1 MYLLVSPYRV
11 SDIDIPWVH
20 IEEHLGW
27 FIVLLEFSLHWLHAT
42 LLHVKH
48 TIPKPSF
55 PKNPRAVTPR
65 RLHVGYTSVTR
76 RLNVGYVG
84 YRRNGYRCNGH
95 TSVTRRLHVRYV
107 GYDLDILA
115 ARVFGK

>member
-1 MYLLVSPYRV
+1 MSSIR
-11 SDIDIPWVH
+11 SQN
-20 IEEHLGW
+20 
-27 FIVLLEFSLHWLHAT
+27 LH
-42 LLHVKH
+42 
-48 TIPKPSF
+48 F
-55 PKNPRAVTPR
+55 PKTRAAKISVTPR

-107 GYDLDILA
+107 GYDLEILA
-115 ARVFGK
+115 AWVFGK